1 MAQGREASGNKG
13 VELIPVGHWVLTW
26 GKIIEAAVVIFA
38 DGFQCRT
45 GEKLRTLQCKCK
57 AGSCI
62 INAYYG
68 YRRLC
73 LVYVYISMFFF
84 QTYCCPT
91 HRLLAA
97 VTSLLV
103 GAAGAADEAAE
114 TAETIGAVAVS
125 MALETEAATPEVEEV
140 ASGTVAEEE
149 AEVASGVMV
158 VELPAI

>member
-1 MAQGREASGNKG
+1 
-13 VELIPVGHWVLTW
+13 
-26 GKIIEAAVVIFA
+26 
-38 DGFQCRT
+38 
-45 GEKLRTLQCKCK
+45 
-57 AGSCI
+57 
-62 INAYYG
+62 
-68 YRRLC
+68 
-73 LVYVYISMFFF
+73 MFFF
-84 QTYCCPT
+84 HTYCCPT

-125 MALETEAATPEVEEV
+125 MALETEAAAPEVEEV